1 MIAPRQLI
9 ASSRYLR
16 TVEENLPKLADKSVL
31 IVWGMKDFAFRDT
44 ERKRFERA
52 FPRHKTVMLAN
63 ASHFLQE
70 DAGERIAEETKVFLS
85 ETDRQA
91 TEQDFVLGGN
101 NDKLI
106 IRGEC
111 GSVSVTGSNNLVTL
125 DKVRQINVVGSN
137 NAFTYRESAG
147 GATPQFASIG
157 TNNTVQKTESE
168 RPSSGPGKL
177 ESTSPEAAKA
187 GGTLVIE
194 GSGGQNRSETVSDA
208 DVVVNSGGNHL
219 TFSGSVKT
227 LTVNGGGNQIAL
239 EKLESITFNG
249 SGNSVAYSVE
259 KSGGKAKVTDNGH
272 GNSVSDTE

>member
-1 MIAPRQLI
+1 MKHEKNWMEGKSCNNPTLNVFLDQMNDLPNVINTIPFFGLLAASCMIATLDAHSQGI
-9 ASSRYLR
+9 NVEANVSANDKN
-16 TVEENLPKLADKSVL
+16 TVVLAGSNQT
-31 IVWGMKDFAFRDT
+31 F
-44 ERKRFERA
+44 
-52 FPRHKTVMLAN
+52 
-63 ASHFLQE
+63 
-70 DAGERIAEETKVFLS
+70 
-85 ETDRQA
+85 DRQA
-91 TEQDFVLGGN
+91 NGQDFVLGGS
-101 NDKLI
+101 NDKFI
-106 IRGEC
+106 IHGEC

-125 DKVRQINVVGSN
+125 DKVRQINVVGTN

-147 GATPQFASIG
+147 VGTPQFASIG
-157 TNNTVQKTESE
+157 TNNTVQKAESE
-168 RPSSGPGKL
+168 RPSSGLGKL

-239 EKLESITFNG
+239 EKVESITFNG
-249 SGNSVAYSVE
+249 SGNSAAYSVE

>member
-1 MIAPRQLI
+1 VIFSDHM
-9 ASSRYLR
+9 
-16 TVEENLPKLADKSVL
+16 ND
-31 IVWGMKDFAFRDT
+31 
-44 ERKRFERA
+44 
-52 FPRHKTVMLAN
+52 LAN
-63 ASHFLQE
+63 AMNTIPFFSLLAASCMIAVLDVHPQSVNV
-70 DAGERIAEETKVFLS
+70 DANVSTNEKNTVVLAGSNQTF
-85 ETDRQA
+85 DRQA

-147 GATPQFASIG
+147 GETPQFASVG
-157 TNNTVQKTESE
+157 MNNTVQKSQSE
-168 RPSSGPGKL
+168 ASSSSPGKL

-187 GGTLVIE
+187 GGTLLIE

-239 EKLESITFNG
+239 EKVESITFNG